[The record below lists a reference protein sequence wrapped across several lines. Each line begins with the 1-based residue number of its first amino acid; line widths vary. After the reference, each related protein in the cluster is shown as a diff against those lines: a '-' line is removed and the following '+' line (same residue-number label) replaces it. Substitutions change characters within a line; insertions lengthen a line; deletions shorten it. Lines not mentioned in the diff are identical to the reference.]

1 MDPVLLITV
10 DMLKKKLGIECIE
23 LDWNERFDFIYD
35 YYKIPS
41 TLIIPK
47 GCVKVGRSAFEDWSG
62 CRRRL
67 KKVIIP
73 ESVKRIGTGA
83 FADCKNLKEVSIPKS
98 VEEIGERAFID
109 CKKLEKVVIPESV
122 KMIRRAAFCG
132 CKNATII
139 LKKPENDFEEINDSA
154 FVGCKDVKEETRS

>member
-1 MDPVLLITV
+1 
-10 DMLKKKLGIECIE
+10 MLKKKLGIECIE

-47 GCVKVGRSAFEDWSG
+47 GCEKVGRSAFEDWSG

-73 ESVKRIGTGA
+73 ESV
-83 FADCKNLKEVSIPKS
+83 EVI
-98 VEEIGERAFID
+98 ERD
-109 CKKLEKVVIPESV
+109 
-122 KMIRRAAFCG
+122 AFCY
-132 CKNATII
+132 CSKATII
-139 LKKPENDFEEINDSA
+139 LKKAESEFKEIGKSA
-154 FVGCKDVKEETRS
+154 FRECKDVKEEIRN